1 MGPHCHRSA
10 ERYTLPVS
18 PSHSPCLRAKR
29 TLKCGRHGTTMWGQT
44 PLLPTLV
51 HAQMGGTYQRVCPP
65 PPFLYPRL
73 HLCANGTRK
82 TQDDMV
88 TSPLS
93 YPPRSRAI
101 GGCMTKSTMLNTR
114 HIGTGAFRVFARN
127 TFREHPTR
135 LPSHMSTHGGR
146 CATSRDVAA
155 MSALPTTLALVMGA
169 LFDIWCRTC
178 FSYHHYPIQAY
189 LPALYLHQGKPE

>member
-1 MGPHCHRSA
+1 MLCNS
-10 ERYTLPVS
+10 
-18 PSHSPCLRAKR
+18 
-29 TLKCGRHGTTMWGQT
+29 
-44 PLLPTLV
+44 
-51 HAQMGGTYQRVCPP
+51 
-65 PPFLYPRL
+65 L
-73 HLCANGTRK
+73 HLCTNGTRK

-93 YPPRSRAI
+93 YPPRSRTI
-101 GGCMTKSTMLNTR
+101 GGCMTKSTMLDTR

-146 CATSRDVAA
+146 CATSGDVAA

-189 LPALYLHQGKPE
+189 LPALYLGDSIDSITNNMIQYTPLNTH